1 MRCLGKHTFLVWV
14 AENRAVCLA
23 CTLISKPH
31 QLKSINYC
39 QKEIKN
45 AITTTDGS
53 EHGSLKVTISLNIIK
68 YQHLS
73 SSFSKGT

>member
-1 MRCLGKHTFLVWV
+1 M
-14 AENRAVCLA
+14 
-23 CTLISKPH
+23 ISKPH

-45 AITTTDGS
+45 AITTTDWS

-73 SSFSKGT
+73 SSYSKGT

>member
-1 MRCLGKHTFLVWV
+1 MFL
-14 AENRAVCLA
+14 
-23 CTLISKPH
+23 
-31 QLKSINYC
+31 C

-45 AITTTDGS
+45 AITTTDWS